1 MAGSAAKP
9 AWNSSSESD
18 PLWLKGSVTKL
29 MMVARYGEVVVE
41 YLVRVEPE
49 EDLFD
54 DLLGVGLGVVGERA
68 SLGHLRNAHEHGLHL
83 RYRKLPIP
91 VLIEHPE
98 RRYTNK
104 GYHQHTRLHDDTK

>member
-1 MAGSAAKP
+1 M
-9 AWNSSSESD
+9 
-18 PLWLKGSVTKL
+18 
-29 MMVARYGEVVVE
+29 

-91 VLIEHPE
+91 VLVEHPE
-98 RRYTNK
+98 RSYTQGTPSAHGTTRYK
-104 GYHQHTRLHDDTK
+104 HDDTK